1 MAVSVK
7 KLEYLSLISKVCSEL
22 ETNLGHPYGDKALAE
37 FITEMGRNCKT
48 GRIQCQIERIR
59 CRNPRLLCPY
69 SSHYHS
75 HSSRSEEAR
84 ELFYRRRRVTRV
96 MDAGCFVE
104 LTSFRGKEGMVHVS
118 QITNRRLRNAKDV
131 VKKEQQV
138 YVKVVSISGQKFSL
152 SMRDVDQKTGK
163 DLLPLKKS
171 SEDYALRLNPNP
183 PVDGCVTRTGPSRI
197 RIVEADS
204 FVPSHRPLRE

>member
-37 FITEMGRNCKT
+37 FITEMVLAPKKHESSST
-48 GRIQCQIERIR
+48 GGEGK
-59 CRNPRLLCPY
+59 PRDRD
-69 SSHYHS
+69 
-75 HSSRSEEAR
+75 SRGNRDR
-84 ELFYRRRRVTRV
+84 EYNVDEPELYGVYKGRVTRV